1 MASYE
6 SIANRP
12 KTLFV
17 DVDGVIFRQLGRWP
31 DIDTIDPKE
40 DVLPGVREKI
50 IEWNMKGYKI
60 ILVTGRAD
68 NFKALTEEQLR
79 KAGIPYHLLIMAGG
93 MGERILINN
102 YKPEEPEVPTAI
114 AINLEIDKGFLG
126 VVDI

>member
-6 SIANRP
+6 SISKRP

-17 DVDGVIFRQLGRWP
+17 DVDGVIFRQIGRWP

-40 DVLPGVREKI
+40 DVLPGVREKF

-68 NFKALTEEQLR
+68 NYRVLTEEQLQ
-79 KAGIPYHLLIMAGG
+79 KGGIPYHLLIMSGG

-114 AINLEIDKGFLG
+114 AINLEIDKGFRG
-126 VVDI
+126 VVEI